1 MKIKKLHWYIF
12 KSFIGPFLITFII
25 VMFILLMQFLWRY
38 IDELAGKGLK
48 ISIILELLLYAS
60 ASLVP
65 LALPLSVLM
74 SSLMTMGNLGEN
86 NEITALKSSGI
97 SLRKIITPLFVI
109 STLIAITSFVF
120 ANNVLPIANFKMRV
134 LINDIRKQRPEIQI
148 KEGEFFNGIDNY
160 SIRINRKNPHN
171 NILYDILIYDHTQ
184 GRGNTTVIK
193 ADSGIMKLTSDN
205 KNFLITLWGGISY
218 NEMPEDR
225 RKLNKTFPHRID
237 KFKEQTIIIKLEGF
251 DFERTDESFFKKN
264 FQMMSLRQL
273 KVSIDSLNRD
283 LISQE
288 NYFFKQ
294 VLNDYIYKYRR
305 NLKDSSNSN
314 CKINIDSIFNSLPD
328 YQRIN
333 IYEQAISQARS
344 SIYFTENNVENISYL
359 RRYLRRHEIEWH
371 RKFTLSLACIVF
383 LFIGAP
389 LGAIIRK
396 GGLGMPAVISLI
408 FFILYYVIS
417 LLFEKMVRESVIPSF
432 YGMWFSTFIVTTA
445 GIFITIKATS
455 DSSLFNVD
463 VYLNLISK
471 IFGLKKNLMIEK
483 NIHIASKF
491 DYSDI
496 SKDELI
502 NSLKELN
509 SEIKNCIENIKNEY
523 INAKPLKILLG
534 NNKLENN
541 KFDNIYN
548 KVFKDIVTSKW
559 SRISYISN
567 SINELEYINFNN
579 KLYNTTKTIRTL
591 LLFLLPIGLLYVLI
605 LKFSMKKLIKKLEN
619 LHTIINNII
628 SALNSNIFLA
638 EVE

>member
-1 MKIKKLHWYIF
+1 
-12 KSFIGPFLITFII
+12 
-25 VMFILLMQFLWRY
+25 MQFLWRY

-48 ISIILELLLYAS
+48 ITIILELLFYAS

-97 SLRKIITPLFVI
+97 SLRKIISPLFFI
-109 STLIAITSFVF
+109 STLIAIISFIF
-120 ANNVLPIANFKMRV
+120 ANNILPVANFKMRV

-148 KEGEFFNGIDNY
+148 KEGEFYNGIDNY
-160 SIRINRKNPHN
+160 SIRINRKNPQN

-184 GRGNTTVIK
+184 GRGNTTVIQ
-193 ADSGIMKLTSDN
+193 ADSGLMRLTVDN
-205 KNFLITLWGGISY
+205 KNFLITLWGGVSY
-218 NEMPEDR
+218 NEMQEDR
-225 RKLNKTFPHRID
+225 RKLNKTYPHRID

-273 KVSIDSLNRD
+273 KVSIDSLNKD

-294 VLNDYIYKYRR
+294 ILNDYIYKYRR
-305 NLKDSSNSN
+305 NLKDSSNNN

-328 YQRIN
+328 YIRIN
-333 IYEQAISQARS
+333 TYEQAISQARS
-344 SIYFTENNVENISYL
+344 TIYFTENNVENISYL

-417 LLFEKMVRESVIPSF
+417 LFFEKMVRESIIPSF
-432 YGMWFSTFIVTTA
+432 YGMWFSTFVVTSA

-455 DSSLFNVD
+455 DSSLFNMD
-463 VYLNLISK
+463 IYLNLLGK
-471 IFGLKKNLMIEK
+471 IFGIKKTLMIEK

-496 SKDELI
+496 SKDEII

-509 SEIKNCIENIKNEY
+509 KEIGNCIENIKKEF
-523 INAKPLKILLG
+523 INPKPLKILTG
-534 NNKLENN
+534 INKVENE
-541 KFDNIYN
+541 KFYSIYN
-548 KVFKDIVTSKW
+548 KVFEDLITSKW
-559 SRISYISN
+559 AKISYISN

-579 KLYNTTKTIRTL
+579 KLCNLNKKIRTVL
-591 LLFLLPIGLLYVLI
+591 LLLLPIGLLYVLF

-619 LHTIINNII
+619 LQTITNNII
-628 SALNSNIFLA
+628 SALNSNLFLA
-638 EVE
+638 ELE

>member
-1 MKIKKLHWYIF
+1 LKIKKLHWYIF
-12 KSFIGPFLITFII
+12 KSFIGPFIITFVI

-48 ISIILELLLYAS
+48 LSIILELLFYAS

-97 SLRKIITPLFVI
+97 SLKKIINPLFII
-109 STLIAITSFVF
+109 SILIAIFSFLF

-148 KEGEFFNGIDNY
+148 KEGEFYNGIDNFV
-160 SIRINRKNPHN
+160 IRINKRNIYN

-184 GRGNTTVIK
+184 GRGNISVIK
-193 ADSGIMKLTSDN
+193 ADSGIIKMTSDN
-205 KNFLITLWGGISY
+205 KNLLLTLWNGISY
-218 NEMPEDR
+218 NEMPEDK
-225 RKLNKTFPHRID
+225 RKLKKSFPHRID
-237 KFKEQTIIIKLEGF
+237 KFKEQNIIIKLEGF

-273 KVSIDSLNRD
+273 NYSIDSLKKD
-283 LISQE
+283 LITQE
-288 NYFFKQ
+288 NYLFKQ
-294 VLNDYIYKYRR
+294 INNDYIYKYRR
-305 NLKDSSNSN
+305 NLKNYDNNN
-314 CKINIDSIFNSLPD
+314 CKIKIDSIFNSLPD
-328 YQRIN
+328 YERIN

-344 SIYFTENNVENISYL
+344 TSYNIENNIENIGYL

-417 LLFEKMVRESVIPSF
+417 LLFEKMVRESVVPSF
-432 YGMWFSTFIVTTA
+432 YGMWFSTFVVTGA
-445 GIFITIKATS
+445 GIFVTIKATS
-455 DSSLFNVD
+455 DSSLFNID
-463 VYLNLISK
+463 VYINFIGKLLGIKKIS
-471 IFGLKKNLMIEK
+471 MIEK
-483 NIHIASKF
+483 HIDVAGKF
-491 DYSDI
+491 DYVDI
-496 SKDELI
+496 SKEEVILSLEELI
-502 NSLKELN
+502 KETDKCIR
-509 SEIKNCIENIKNEY
+509 EIEHTYIKNNMLHLFLKD
-523 INAKPLKILLG
+523 LKIATKHFE
-534 NNKLENN
+534 NK
-541 KFDNIYN
+541 YN
-548 KVFKDIVTSKW
+548 KSFVNIINSKW
-559 SRISYISN
+559 SRISYV
-567 SINELEYINFNN
+567 SIILNEFEYINLSKPIFRTN
-579 KLYNTTKTIRTL
+579 KKLKIL
-591 LLFLLPIGLLYVLI
+591 LLI
-605 LKFSMKKLIKKLEN
+605 LFPLGFIYLVSTRLTAKKIIKKLN
-619 LHTIINNII
+619 KIKQNSINII
-628 SALNSNIFLA
+628 SALHSDIFAA